1 MESTTAL
8 QQERAELDA
17 VLQSGLFDKAPRLG
31 TFFRYI
37 CERHLEGRGDE
48 IKEYSIAIE
57 ALGRSADFDPK
68 KDSIV
73 RVEAHRLRRRLEEYY
88 RVEGANH
95 AVCIVIPNGQ
105 YRPQFV
111 VHPATPEPVAE
122 QPHPTEETAA
132 VPAAPPR
139 RPRWP
144 AVAAVV
150 LLLAAA
156 MGIRLAVRAQRS
168 PAAAAVV
175 VHQVSAQPL
184 ANEIWKGPAADPVE
198 GDFRMLAGYH
208 GPSFTDRQGHIWN
221 ADAYFSGGRSL
232 AISPEHFIE
241 AQPDPHLLK
250 AARSGQFHYDIPLR
264 PGAYELRLSFAET
277 EFGQGNP
284 RGGGDSTRIFR
295 VSMNG
300 RVLLNAMDPLAEAGA
315 PNRLHVRVFKNVS
328 PAADGKLHLSFDP
341 LTGEAFVNAV
351 ELLPSPPGRIHPV
364 RIVAQNKPVMDSD
377 GRLWAADE
385 YSLGGTLVF
394 RHNQV
399 ANPVEQDLYQGE
411 RFGNFAYHIPLA
423 PGKYRLTL
431 HFAETWFGMPE
442 SHEPALNSRIF
453 NVFANGTALLR
464 DFEIA
469 KDAGGPNRSVV
480 KAFENLEPN
489 AQGILRLE
497 FVPVRNYAEV
507 NAIEVVEMN

>member
-1 MESTTAL
+1 MNATTAF

-48 IKEYSIAIE
+48 IKEYSVAVE
-57 ALGRSADFDPK
+57 ALGRSVDFDPK

-73 RVEAHRLRRRLEEYY
+73 RVEAHRLRKRLEEYY
-88 RVEGANH
+88 SGDGVNH
-95 AVCIVIPNGQ
+95 PIYVVIPNGQ
-105 YRPQFV
+105 YRPQFL
-111 VHPATPEPVAE
+111 VHSTAPGPIPEPIIGA
-122 QPHPTEETAA
+122 TELPDALP
-132 VPAAPPR
+132 VSPPPS

-144 AVAAVV
+144 VVRIVVVAVAVC
-150 LLLAAA
+150 LLLA
-156 MGIRLAVRAQRS
+156 IRAYWHPAPAIHRS
-168 PAAAAVV
+168 PAPSPV
-175 VHQVSAQPL
+175 
-184 ANEIWKGPAADPVE
+184 NEVWKGPAAEPVE
-198 GDFRMLAGYH
+198 GDFRMLTGHH
-208 GPSFTDRQGHIWN
+208 GPPFTDRQGHTWY
-221 ADAYFSGGRSL
+221 ADAYFTGGRSL
-232 AISPEHFIE
+232 ALPGRFIE
-241 AQPDPHLLK
+241 GQPDPHLLK
-250 AARSGQFHYDIPLR
+250 AERAGQFHYDIPLH
-264 PGAYELRLSFAET
+264 PGAYELHLGFAET

-284 RGGGDSTRIFR
+284 GGGGESTRIFQ

-300 RVLLNAMDPLAEAGA
+300 KVLLNNMDPLAEAGA

-328 PAADGKLHLSFDP
+328 PASDGKLHLRFDP
-341 LTGEAFVNAV
+341 SPGDAFVNAI

-385 YSLGGTLVF
+385 YSMGGTLVF
-394 RHNQV
+394 RRKQV
-399 ANPVEQDLYQGE
+399 ANPVEEDLYQGE

-464 DFEIA
+464 DFQIV
-469 KDAGGPNRSVV
+469 KDAGGPNRSLV
-480 KAFENLEPN
+480 KTFENLEPN

-497 FVPVRNYAEV
+497 FVPIKNYAEV

>member
-1 MESTTAL
+1 MDVTTAF

-48 IKEYSIAIE
+48 IKEYSIAVE

-73 RVEAHRLRRRLEEYY
+73 RVEAHRLRRRLEEFYSG
-88 RVEGANH
+88 EGGNH
-95 AVCIVIPNGQ
+95 AVYIVIPNGQ
-105 YRPQFV
+105 YRPQFIA
-111 VHPATPEPVAE
+111 HSTAPEPIPEPLNGA
-122 QPHPTEETAA
+122 TE
-132 VPAAPPR
+132 APDSLPVSPPS

-144 AVAAVV
+144 VVTIVVVAVAIC
-150 LLLAAA
+150 LLLA
-156 MGIRLAVRAQRS
+156 IRAYRHPALAIHRS
-168 PAAAAVV
+168 P
-175 VHQVSAQPL
+175 SPSP
-184 ANEIWKGPAADPVE
+184 ANEVWKGPATEPVE
-198 GDFRMLAGYH
+198 GDFRMLTGYH
-208 GPSFTDRQGHIWN
+208 GPPFTDRQGHTWY
-221 ADAYFSGGRSL
+221 ADAYFTGGRSL
-232 AISPEHFIE
+232 ALSRRFIE
-241 AQPDPHLLK
+241 GQPDPHLLK
-250 AARSGQFHYDIPLR
+250 AERSGQFRYDIPLR

-277 EFGQGNP
+277 EFGQDNP
-284 RGGGDSTRIFR
+284 GGGGESTRIFR

-300 RVLLNAMDPLAEAGA
+300 QVLLNSMDALAEAGA

-328 PAADGKLHLSFDP
+328 AASDGKLHLRFDP
-341 LTGEAFVNAV
+341 LPGDAFVNAI
-351 ELLPSPPGRIHPV
+351 ELLPGPPARIHPV

-394 RHNQV
+394 RRKQV
-399 ANPVEQDLYQGE
+399 ANPIEEDLYQGE

-464 DFEIA
+464 DFQIV
-469 KDAGGPNRSVV
+469 KDAGGPNRGLV
-480 KAFENLEPN
+480 KTFENLEPN

-497 FVPVRNYAEV
+497 FVPIRNYAEV

>member
-1 MESTTAL
+1 MNATTAL
-8 QQERAELDA
+8 QQERAELEA

-37 CERHLEGRGDE
+37 CERHLEGHADE

-73 RVEAHRLRRRLEEYY
+73 RVEAHRLRRRLHEYY
-88 RVEGANH
+88 RGEGANH
-95 AVCIVIPNGQ
+95 AVYIVIPNGQ
-105 YRPQFV
+105 YRPQFI
-111 VHPATPEPVAE
+111 VHPKPPEPIEVPREFAPVPRPAE
-122 QPHPTEETAA
+122 
-132 VPAAPPR
+132 PAPR
-139 RPRWP
+139 RRWP
-144 AVAAVV
+144 AISLAV
-150 LLLAAA
+150 LAA
-156 MGIRLAVRAQRS
+156 GLCGFLVVRAYRRPAPAAHRS
-168 PAAAAVV
+168 PA
-175 VHQVSAQPL
+175 QPVT
-184 ANEIWKGPAADPVE
+184 NEVWSGPVTEPAE

-208 GPSFTDRQGHIWN
+208 GPPFTDRQGHTWN
-221 ADAYFSGGRSL
+221 ADAYFTGGRSL
-232 AISPEHFIE
+232 AIPPQHLIE
-241 AQPDPHLLK
+241 GQPDPHLLK
-250 AARSGQFHYDIPLR
+250 AARVGQFRYDIPLR
-264 PGAYELRLSFAET
+264 PGAHELRLGFAET

-284 RGGGDSTRIFR
+284 GGGGDSTRVFQ

-300 RVLLNAMDPLAEAGA
+300 AVVLNAMDPLAEAGA
-315 PNRLHVRVFKNVS
+315 PNRLHVRVFKNVA
-328 PAADGKLHLSFDP
+328 PAADGKLHLRFDR
-341 LTGEAFVNAV
+341 LTGDGILNAI
-351 ELLPSPPGRIHPV
+351 ELLPGPPGRIHPV
-364 RIVAQNKPVMDSD
+364 RIVAQNRPVMDSD

-394 RHNQV
+394 RRNQV
-399 ANPVEQDLYQGE
+399 ANPVEEDLYQGE
-411 RFGNFAYHIPLA
+411 HFGNFSYHIPLA

-442 SHEPALNSRIF
+442 SRQPALNSRVF

-464 DFEIA
+464 DFQIA
-469 KDAGGPNRSVV
+469 KDAGGPNRSLV
-480 KAFENLEPN
+480 KVFENLEPN

>member
-1 MESTTAL
+1 MDTTTAL
-8 QQERAELDA
+8 QQERAELEA

-31 TFFRYI
+31 TFFRYV
-37 CERHLEGRGDE
+37 CERHLEGHADE
-48 IKEYSIAIE
+48 IKEYSIALE

-73 RVEAHRLRRRLEEYY
+73 RVEAHRLRRRLEGYY
-88 RVEGANH
+88 RGEGADH
-95 AVCIVIPNGQ
+95 AVYIVIPNGQ
-105 YRPQFV
+105 YRPQFL
-111 VHPATPEPVAE
+111 VHPAAQPEPIPEPPDVDE
-122 QPHPTEETAA
+122 RPTP
-132 VPAAPPR
+132 VPAARRRWPVISAVALAVVICGLLVIRAWR
-139 RPRWP
+139 RPIH
-144 AVAAVV
+144 AVP
-150 LLLAAA
+150 
-156 MGIRLAVRAQRS
+156 RA
-168 PAAAAVV
+168 
-175 VHQVSAQPL
+175 SAQPV
-184 ANEIWKGPAADPVE
+184 ANEVWRGPAAEPPE

-208 GPSFTDRQGHIWN
+208 GAPFTDRQGHAWN
-221 ADAYFSGGRSL
+221 PDAYFNGGRSL
-232 AISPEHFIE
+232 AIPPQRFIE
-241 AQPDPHLLK
+241 GQPDPHLLK
-250 AARSGQFHYDIPLR
+250 AARAGAFRYDIPLR

-284 RGGGDSTRIFR
+284 RGGGDSTRVFQ

-300 RVLLNAMDPLAEAGA
+300 QVLLNAMDPLAEAGA

-328 PAADGKLHLSFDP
+328 PGADGKLHLRFEY
-341 LTGEAFVNAV
+341 LTGEPLLNAI
-351 ELLPSPPGRIHPV
+351 ELLPSPHGRIHPV
-364 RIVAQNKPVMDSD
+364 RIVAQNSPVMDSD

-394 RHNQV
+394 RRNQV
-399 ANPVEQDLYQGE
+399 ANPVEEDLYQGE
-411 RFGNFAYHIPLA
+411 RFGNFSYHIPLA

-442 SHEPALNSRIF
+442 SRQPALNSRIF

-464 DFEIA
+464 DFQIA
-469 KDAGGPNRSVV
+469 KDAGGPNRSIV
-480 KAFENLEPN
+480 KSFENLEPN